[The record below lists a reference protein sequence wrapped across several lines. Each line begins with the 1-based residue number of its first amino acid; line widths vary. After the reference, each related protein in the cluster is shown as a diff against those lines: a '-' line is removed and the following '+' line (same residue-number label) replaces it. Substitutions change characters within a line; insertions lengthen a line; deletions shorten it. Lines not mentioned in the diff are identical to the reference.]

1 MTISSLKSTCPGI
14 WGLCAVSSGDA
25 LGWTI
30 RRINRT
36 VRFYEDVRSLR
47 QSGSLKRAGEDVCM
61 LFDVWFNQAWRL
73 ETRSD

>member
-1 MTISSLKSTCPGI
+1 
-14 WGLCAVSSGDA
+14 
-25 LGWTI
+25 
-30 RRINRT
+30 
-36 VRFYEDVRSLR
+36 LR